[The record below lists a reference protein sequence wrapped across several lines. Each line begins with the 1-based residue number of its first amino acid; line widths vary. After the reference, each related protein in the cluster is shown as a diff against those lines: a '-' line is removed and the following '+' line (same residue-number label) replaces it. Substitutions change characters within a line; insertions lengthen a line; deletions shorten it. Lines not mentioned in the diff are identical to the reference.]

1 MKTEYEATFLNIDKN
16 EIQER
21 LRKLGAKLIKPE
33 FLQKRVTFNLP
44 SGHEIRG
51 AWIRVRDEADKVT
64 MSLKIVDGD
73 KIENQKE
80 ILAYLG
86 GKMRMHRIK
95 VLIGDSVEVVL
106 DPYGGKGRII
116 KRL

>member
-1 MKTEYEATFLNIDKN
+1 MSDQKDEKLPTARGVVTEA
-16 EIQER
+16 
-21 LRKLGAKLIKPE
+21 
-33 FLQKRVTFNLP
+33 LP
-44 SGHEIRG
+44 STLF
-51 AWIRVRDEADKVT
+51 RVNIE
-64 MSLKIVDGD
+64 D
-73 KIENQKE
+73 KIEGNKE

>member
-1 MKTEYEATFLNIDKN
+1 MSDSKN
-16 EIQER
+16 EKVLTAR
-21 LRKLGAKLIKPE
+21 GV
-33 FLQKRVTFNLP
+33 VTEALP
-44 SGHEIRG
+44 STLF
-51 AWIRVRDEADKVT
+51 RV
-64 MSLKIVDGD
+64 
-73 KIENQKE
+73 KIENKEDEKE

-95 VLIGDSVEVVL
+95 VLIGDVVEVVL